1 MNWAISVALVWVL
14 AVPGPGPGPNAGSV
28 AGVGRAHPGRSVSP
42 VLEVPVVPGVAP
54 AVVQVPE
61 DDPGPAQPRRGGVV
75 LEVLPLG
82 AGFTLMGVGLGFIG
96 LRLRRGLLR

>member
-1 MNWAISVALVWVL
+1 MNWAISVALVCVF
-14 AVPGPGPGPNAGSV
+14 AMPGPNAGGG
-28 AGVGRAHPGRSVSP
+28 AGVGRAHQGRAVAP
-42 VLEVPVVPGVAP
+42 VVEVPLAPRVAP
-54 AVVQVPE
+54 AVVRVPE
-61 DDPGPAQPRRGGVV
+61 VAPGPERPGRGGVV

>member
-1 MNWAISVALVWVL
+1 MNWAISVALVCVL
-14 AVPGPGPGPNAGSV
+14 AVPGPNAGSG
-28 AGVGRAHPGRSVSP
+28 AGVGRAHPGRGVAP
-42 VLEVPVVPGVAP
+42 VVEVPVAPAVVP

-61 DDPGPAQPRRGGVV
+61 AAPGPAQPRRGGVV